1 MADHSNSSPSVNLLD
16 LLLTL
21 ARYKKRVLAIVFS
34 ITLVALSISLVWP
47 KTYKSTVKFVQYNST
62 PGGSLGGLLNSFV
75 NVMAESDRV
84 TVEQAVFI
92 LKSNSILDPTIEEFN
107 LGEVYG
113 KEQQDLIREELLN
126 NIQIEE
132 IREGGIGFSP
142 IVAVALSIIDN
153 EPVRAQQI
161 ATFMTNRLDSVVVKI
176 NEQNSRRLFEVY
188 EARYQQNLSELR
200 EAEEGLVEF
209 QEKYGILEL
218 ETQLTAMVETL
229 GQLKAELVAI
239 EVQTNIAKSSLS
251 EDAAAVRQLEIQK
264 AELEKSY
271 ADLIRKTDQ
280 RLENPGELFIPE
292 AGEIF
297 PPLMELPQLGA
308 EYVRRF
314 REVTVQNRIY
324 ELIYPQYEQKK
335 LDLQDVFSGIV
346 VIDEAAVPEY
356 KHSPKRAII
365 VIAGFLFSLI
375 FAFFSISYSEF
386 IRKGQ
391 LSGSK
396 DFEKYQELKSLF
408 GKSN

>member
-142 IVAVALSIIDN
+142 IVAVALSIIDK

-408 GKSN
+408 GKST

>member
-142 IVAVALSIIDN
+142 IVAVALSIIDK

-251 EDAAAVRQLEIQK
+251 EDAATVRQLEIQK

-408 GKSN
+408 GKST

>member
-16 LLLTL
+16 LLLTFV
-21 ARYKKRVLAIVFS
+21 RYKSRVVWIVLS
-34 ITLVALSISLVWP
+34 ITLLALAGSLVWP

-92 LKSNSILDPTIEEFN
+92 LKSNTILDPTIEAFQ

-113 KEQQDLIREELLN
+113 KEQKDLIREELLN
-126 NIQIEE
+126 NLLIEE

-142 IVAVALSIIDN
+142 IVAVSLSVLDR
-153 EPVRAQQI
+153 EPLRAQQI
-161 ATFMTNRLDSVVVKI
+161 ASFMTQRLDSVVVKI

-188 EARYQQNLSELR
+188 EARYQQNLNELR
-200 EAEEGLVEF
+200 EAEQELVAF
-209 QEKYGILEL
+209 QETYGILEL

-229 GQLKAELVAI
+229 GQLKAELVSI

-251 EDAAAVRQLEIQK
+251 EDAAAVQQLEIQK
-264 AELEKSY
+264 TELEKSY
-271 ADLIRKTDQ
+271 AELIRKTDE
-280 RLENPGELFIPE
+280 RLTNPDGLFIPE
-292 AGEIF
+292 SGEIF

-314 REVTVQNRIY
+314 REVTVQQRIY

-375 FAFFSISYSEF
+375 AAFFSISYSEF
-386 IRKGQ
+386 IRKGE
-391 LSGSK
+391 LSASK
-396 DFEKYQELKSLF
+396 DFEKYQELKSLIR
-408 GKSN
+408 KTR